1 MKTFKSATIAL
12 AITAALMSGCE
23 TTHLDLV
30 NTGFDA
36 ELFRKNLKAATDGKT
51 VGYSFAISQDGKVVK
66 FDAGGLARTQ
76 KDGELAYEYLTRQGT
91 GSTSKTITAFAVLQ
105 ALEEKGQDEK
115 ARLVDLLPKWW
126 NIPKENHPLTV
137 AMLLQHYAGL
147 TPVGK
152 AKNYKSLRESM
163 QIPTTGYGKAFYKY
177 TNNNYS
183 ICRVILYCIVNGT
196 AGLNGLSDEA
206 ADEVVSQFYRTY
218 VRQNIFK
225 VAGIPTWAQINVG
238 PWNENGPVDSE
249 SGDRR
254 ITLYYH
260 FPQPDLAGVTTW
272 TTYLEAGP
280 GGWYMNSPEMAAVL
294 AAGEQGKLVS
304 PAMMKRMKEN
314 FMGYDGTRDGKHGTY
329 YFKNGVWADSQTRGI
344 YTVVMHFPNNVQVAW
359 HSNARETKLGSP
371 ETLIQKAYD
380 ASWR

>member
-1 MKTFKSATIAL
+1 MKTTLKTATIAL
-12 AITAALMSGCE
+12 ALAGALASGCE

-30 NTGFDA
+30 NSGFDA

-51 VGYSFAISQDGKVVK
+51 VGYSFAISQNGKVVK
-66 FDAGGLARTQ
+66 YDAGGLARTE
-76 KDGELAYEYLTRQGT
+76 KDGKREYDYLTRQGT

-105 ALEEKGQDEK
+105 ALEAKGKDEH
-115 ARLVDLLPKWW
+115 ALLVDLLPEWW
-126 NIPKENHPLTV
+126 GIPKENHKLTV

-147 TPVGK
+147 TTFGRDYK
-152 AKNYKSLRESM
+152 AHRSSL
-163 QIPTTGYGKAFYKY
+163 QTPTTGYGKAFYKY
-177 TNNNYS
+177 SNNNYS
-183 ICRVILYCIVNGT
+183 ICRVLLYCIVNGT
-196 AGLNGLSDEA
+196 ANLKNLNDEVA
-206 ADEVVSQFYRTY
+206 NEVVSQFYRTY

-225 VAGIPTWAQINVG
+225 KAGIPHWSQINVG
-238 PWNENGPVDSE
+238 PWNENGTVDSE

-260 FPQPDLAGVTTW
+260 FPQPDLPGVTTW
-272 TTYLEAGP
+272 TPYLEAGP

-294 AAGEQGKLVS
+294 AAGEQKKLVS
-304 PAMMKRMKEN
+304 EGMMKRMKES
-314 FMGYDGTRDGKHGTY
+314 FMGYDTTRIGKHGTY
-329 YFKNGVWADSQTRGI
+329 YCKNGVWADPQTRGI